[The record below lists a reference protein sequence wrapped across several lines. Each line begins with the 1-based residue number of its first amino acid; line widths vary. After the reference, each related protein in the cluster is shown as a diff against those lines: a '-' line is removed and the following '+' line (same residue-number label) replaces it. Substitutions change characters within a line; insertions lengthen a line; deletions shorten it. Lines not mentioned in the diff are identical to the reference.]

1 MKTAVKILL
10 CLAAGVCIA
19 SFTLLNPLR
28 SARAAEEEPEV
39 QHIPV
44 VLNNVLTNEMS
55 DIMELEGMDAEFR
68 HFLRQWQIHGAS
80 LAIMRNDSLVYAK
93 GYGDADL
100 DHRPVT
106 PGTIFRLASVSK
118 LITAIGIMILQERGM
133 LSLDDKVFTPQGILG
148 DEPYTGSITDR
159 RYFDIT
165 VEQLLRHS
173 AGLANGSGDP
183 MFNTRA
189 LIIRNHWDVP
199 PDAATLSQHVLSWRL
214 GYDPGTS
221 SDYSNYGYLLLSMII
236 EKVTGE
242 NYERWIRENVLY
254 PAGCFDMHIGK
265 NSYDQRFP
273 NETRY
278 FPTRTEGKVQKYD
291 NSGQMVERV
300 YGGNDISALLG
311 AGGWVASAP
320 EIAKLVA
327 SIDGKDEV
335 KDIINEASISQ
346 MTTPTD
352 SVTFAIG
359 WVDTKETGEWTR
371 TGTLSGTSA
380 LIKCY
385 PDGECWVFITNTGT
399 YLGARF
405 SRETS
410 ALFARSRE
418 EFSPL
423 LPKRNLFY
431 KE

>member
-1 MKTAVKILL
+1 MKTAVKVLL
-10 CLAAGVCIA
+10 CLAAGACIA
-19 SFTLLNPLR
+19 SFALFNPLR
-28 SARAAEEEPEV
+28 NTKDIEEEPEV
-39 QHIPV
+39 HIPV
-44 VLNNVLTNEMS
+44 VLNNVLTNDMS
-55 DIMELEGMDAEFR
+55 AIQELEGMDAEFR
-68 HFLRQWQIHGAS
+68 HFMRQWQIHGAS

-93 GYGDADL
+93 GYGEADL
-100 DHRPVT
+100 GGKPVT

-118 LITAIGIMILQERGM
+118 LITAIGIMTLQERGL
-133 LSLDDKVFTPQGILG
+133 LSLDDKVFTPEGILG
-148 DEPYTGSITDR
+148 DQPYTGSITDR

-173 AGLANGSGDP
+173 SGLGNGRGDP
-183 MFNTRA
+183 MFSTRS
-189 LIIRNHWDVP
+189 LMIRNHWDTP
-199 PDAATLSQHVLSWRL
+199 PDAATLSDHVLSWRL
-214 GYDPGTS
+214 EYDPGTS

-242 NYERWIRENVLY
+242 TYERWIRENVLY

-265 NSYDQRFP
+265 NSYEQRFP

-278 FPTRTEGKVQKYD
+278 FPTSTEGKVQKYD
-291 NSGQMVERV
+291 NSGVMVERV

-311 AGGWVASAP
+311 AGAWVASAP

-335 KDIINEASISQ
+335 KDILGADSIAQ
-346 MTTPTD
+346 MTIPTD
-352 SVTFAIG
+352 SVTYAIG
-359 WVDTKETGEWTR
+359 WVDTKASGEWTR
-371 TGTLSGTSA
+371 TGTLSGTTA

-385 PDGECWVFITNTGT
+385 PDGECWVFLTNTGT

-410 ALFARSRE
+410 ALFIRSRE

-423 LPKRNLFY
+423 LPKKNMFY